1 MKESKWKEKE
11 GVKRKREEIHG
22 TRMTN
27 ERGRRRRAMERGGRK
42 EGEEID
48 GTRSKKEK
56 EFGGERWN
64 EAGNARGR
72 AYNSGLFCKRD
83 LSKWGFLMT
92 GTDILWHLRIVMAP
106 TYCCHPICDEE
117 TRARAQENLSHYVP
131 E

>member
-1 MKESKWKEKE
+1 VKESKWKEKE

-56 EFGGERWN
+56 ELGG
-64 EAGNARGR
+64 GDGM
-72 AYNSGLFCKRD
+72 KR
-83 LSKWGFLMT
+83 
-92 GTDILWHLRIVMAP
+92 
-106 TYCCHPICDEE
+106 E
-117 TRARAQENLSHYVP
+117 TRAGEPIIQVSFAKETYQNGAFL
-131 E
+131 